1 MAKKNKHV
9 FNSDYTA
16 KIKHGTSYEHTF
28 FLVKGFYA
36 EYKDK
41 IIESRK
47 NGNIEIIWNEVGK
60 ENFDE
65 LNSLFAIFY
74 EHFSGMKIYSV
85 LTDLKNNVD
94 NEKTR
99 IYKNLIIRSN
109 EILEKMKNYNSL
121 NNNEE
126 KNNQNK

>member
-1 MAKKNKHV
+1 M
-9 FNSDYTA
+9 
-16 KIKHGTSYEHTF
+16 
-28 FLVKGFYA
+28 
-36 EYKDK
+36 
-41 IIESRK
+41 
-47 NGNIEIIWNEVGK
+47 
-60 ENFDE
+60 
-65 LNSLFAIFY
+65 FAIFY